1 MTHEVVQEFFAE
13 IDVDDDCCLVTEEVT
28 TMLQEVPELLYEEA
42 RKCLTTTRGWTI
54 RKVFDM
60 VDDDKTDCI
69 DYPEAEWYYECA
81 HKEHGWTIPLEK
93 GYKDNNFD

>member
-42 RKCLTTTRGWTI
+42 R
-54 RKVFDM
+54 
-60 VDDDKTDCI
+60 
-69 DYPEAEWYYECA
+69 
-81 HKEHGWTIPLEK
+81 
-93 GYKDNNFD
+93 